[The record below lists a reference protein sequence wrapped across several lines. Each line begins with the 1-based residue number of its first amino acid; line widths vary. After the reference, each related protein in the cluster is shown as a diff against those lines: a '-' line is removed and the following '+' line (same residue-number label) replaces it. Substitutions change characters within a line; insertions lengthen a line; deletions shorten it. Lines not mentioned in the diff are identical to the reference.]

1 MVVAFY
7 DNGTEAVGLQY
18 PDINYVIRTTL
29 LFFTLINYSV
39 VHIVLYSTVI
49 SSEFEKI
56 LKIFHALYYEM
67 PGNHS
72 VT

>member
-1 MVVAFY
+1 MKILCMVVAFY

-39 VHIVLYSTVI
+39 VHISRM
-49 SSEFEKI
+49 
-56 LKIFHALYYEM
+56 HAKFYI
-67 PGNHS
+67 
-72 VT
+72 VQ